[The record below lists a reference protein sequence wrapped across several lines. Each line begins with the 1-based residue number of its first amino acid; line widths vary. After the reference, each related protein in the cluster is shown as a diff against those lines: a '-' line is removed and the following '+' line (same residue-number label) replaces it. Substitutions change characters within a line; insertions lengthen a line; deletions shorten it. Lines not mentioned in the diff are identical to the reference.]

1 MNCQCNIFI
10 YSLVTSQ
17 HLLNKPLAKREI
29 NKRVSVVSQL
39 LFWLVEILLRMYI
52 VYCQCIYTHIQQFN
66 RKMII
71 LQGFKLLPCDGVEA
85 SHSPYRLI
93 PTLPIAVE
101 LVGGISQSVWRRG
114 QFPPGKTWRIFF
126 LVKIQVLAIFRSLIG
141 NDLETSKILYFTSF
155 CSNSKERFS

>member
-1 MNCQCNIFI
+1 MFI

-17 HLLNKPLAKREI
+17 HLLNKPLAKIEI
-29 NKRVSVVSQL
+29 HKQVSVVSQL

-52 VYCQCIYTHIQQFN
+52 VYCQFIYTHIQQFN
-66 RKMII
+66 RKMIV

-114 QFPPGKTWRIFF
+114 QFPTF
-126 LVKIQVLAIFRSLIG
+126 LQHFS
-141 NDLETSKILYFTSF
+141 DLVFLHLYL
-155 CSNSKERFS
+155 